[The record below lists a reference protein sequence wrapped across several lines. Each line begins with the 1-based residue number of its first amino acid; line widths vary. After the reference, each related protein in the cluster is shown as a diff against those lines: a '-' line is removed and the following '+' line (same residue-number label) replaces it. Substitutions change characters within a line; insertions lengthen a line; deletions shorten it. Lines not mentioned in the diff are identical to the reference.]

1 MDLTATEKL
10 VHQMYIA
17 YYQRPADPQGLH
29 YWVEQLEKYN
39 DWTVVS
45 AAFGSPE
52 NLENQGLYGGKSRQ
66 EVIAEIYQSAFN
78 RAAVQEEI
86 DYWASSEHSL
96 TDLAFAIVNGAQ
108 NDDLAT
114 INAKLAF
121 SAELVD
127 IVDPQGNGVPAE
139 YAMPFAFDVIGLLK
153 NVDKNDNVDTQYVLD
168 AIATD
173 EVPLP
178 TPEVFTVRENFDQST
193 TDAITTEIDPII
205 TRVTYW
211 GESGQSEGESAGVPV
226 ADLIALVESY
236 LGLTVVPESAV
247 DSTNDIVDITL
258 QPVES
263 AAGTDGE
270 EAGAETDADEPVSY
284 EFVVTFADGTQN
296 TNIVDLRA
304 QEFEF
309 ISELLFDENGDSRL
323 FEVELKSWP
332 QIILR
337 DQSGEPVLD
346 ANGNPV
352 LIDLKSYT
360 ADGITSV
367 SKVPLVLTTVQ
378 NNGSTDQEGV
388 TSAAVDNRILVDR
401 LELLHD
407 ATIDGGEGSRNTL
420 EVDAKGAYARPNLVE
435 NVQLVQ
441 IQNLP
446 NIYGADNANDP
457 VRTDAGSD
465 TPSVID
471 LTRVLDIEQL
481 VITEGYDNGTDL
493 GDLFVLGVRNGALL
507 ALEGS
512 FTEAVTVHYGEGIS
526 PAGLN
531 LQLNL
536 GDTHNE
542 NFDLKVSHNSATLN
556 VEAVGAENWIHD
568 ADLGGQLRFLNVTGE
583 GSLTIE
589 GNIAQS
595 FIDTRPATID
605 ATQAGGG
612 VDLTFD
618 GQPVVVF
625 NGSQAGDEF
634 AATNADRV
642 TIAGG
647 NGANHFVTDG
657 SANVVITSGEGHDVI
672 SSTGGEEVSIEA
684 GAGDNQIDTT
694 GSAEVEIT
702 ALDGDNEVVANG
714 VTDLSLTL
722 GNGDNSVNADNAQAV
737 NMQLGDGSNSVS
749 VLGAQTL
756 DITLGD
762 GGNTLTASGATINL
776 VSGAGNDNVTL
787 AAAETEALL
796 NVNLGSGSDRLTLGN
811 ESAGIVALDESAISG
826 ENIRLTVAN
835 DTDLSRASLE
845 GINNVV
851 LKGELT
857 LTADQAAALG
867 ADAFSVYRESFGE
880 TQNLHIIVTE
890 DVVLS
895 ELFDMSQLSDN
906 VRLNF
911 DLRNGAELTLT
922 AQELHEHVAWQG
934 IDSSDGL
941 NGSVQ
946 ITNAGGAFDP
956 FDAGQDYQVVDGG
969 SLTGNFDASTDV
981 HISYG
986 IPGYNRPEPQ
996 PSTAVLTIDSDLV
1009 PVVEDI
1015 YDGIED
1021 GTLEHLAK
1029 TLKITGGQDITFE
1042 TAIDLH
1048 DSGYSVDFADFQ
1060 HNVIGM
1066 TLADFQD
1073 VLKVE
1078 GNGDESREVRI
1089 DVKVSGE
1096 DAVVG
1101 EAGGL
1106 HSSGVQ
1112 TYIVTDVND
1121 GDSSYSD
1128 HEEVTFHF
1136 SDNSQDLHTLGLQGN
1151 FNATLN
1157 LLQVH
1162 WGVSLLLEGDGKVFN
1177 NLQSAGH
1184 PAFSNIGTVNVEYAY
1199 DAAPVVIDIN
1209 NQGVATSRPL
1219 NVAEL
1224 NIANARSI
1232 TFNIEDADAVI
1243 GSINNATDAGEFL
1256 DGKSDEVRELIFVS
1270 ANDVTVKG
1278 RISVGELETLNASA
1292 VDGDFT
1298 LQLSGENDLSGVAV
1312 TGLDAI
1318 MLTDSQTVLTISNEL
1333 LQQIGEAAVT
1343 GQGTLNVIIADQ
1355 PFDSSALGS
1364 ELTVNLVSK
1373 AGEWTLDSAADL
1385 SEVDQFTVGEGSV
1398 LTMTADQAL
1407 QLADTPVV
1415 NGGEG
1420 AQINI
1425 TGATQA
1431 HVDAGLESLL
1441 TTLAAAGLE
1450 GRLGLAEDL
1459 TLTATTLNA
1468 AATGG
1473 FTLVGEVAG
1482 LRVDVVMDEANA
1494 EAGVNMIG
1502 TDPVNGVQSE
1512 GVAVFVV
1519 TQLDASAD
1527 DILYVCNDTEGL
1539 EVLGLQG
1546 NGGDSLTVGGIK
1558 RGVTFLLEGDGAADW
1573 SEVEKEDLTPDFS
1586 SIGAFN
1592 ATYFTPGATAQVE
1605 INNQG
1610 VELAGASD
1618 GGERAIKVD
1627 GITIN
1632 NATTIAINVADGDAI
1647 ISGLDGDSVETLN
1660 LTTTED
1666 LTIEGVLPETLSSI
1680 DASAV
1685 TGLFS
1690 ATLEAMDGAFTLT
1703 TGADAQVAMNGL
1715 VAAAGSTIDGSAGSL
1730 TLTVTDTDLSAATLS
1745 GVDAVAITEGSEL
1758 TLSADQV
1765 LDVTPAAI
1773 NGSVAGTGNAHEVL
1787 NVVGLSDQ
1795 LIDVNALGTDVVLGT
1810 VSLASGTYTLDPAAD
1825 LSGATVLIPAD
1836 AEVTMS
1842 ADQYMALASIDGITQ
1857 GATLNITGLT
1867 QAHVDA
1873 GFNLAGVDNAIGSV
1887 ALAEDVRLLTS
1898 TDLNGFSV
1906 VMSDDQTLG
1915 LATRAQADGLA
1926 VSGGNNTTLVYMFAS
1941 GWNAIDDTI
1950 DGSGYDVDELHLL
1963 SALVSQHDVELI
1975 QNLASDVT
1983 VVVFNDP
1990 SMLAFAEAT
1999 YRSVVIETG
2008 VTVDDW
2014 IVFNDYQV
2022 DREVAVL
2029 DLTLRGDAGI
2039 DGNLRLTTVVPED
2052 SNDPDNVNDSLY
2064 NHLQS
2069 LVITSEGELPNHISG
2084 DIDPTVSVV
2093 NTVNG
2098 VTNTENNLLNVIINA
2113 TADFTVGG
2121 KIRFNAIGD
2130 DVAGTNDDETAVLSV
2145 NVAAGQSV
2153 VLNDLDTDD
2162 EDVTGLTVNHT
2173 GDGALTFGLSTV
2185 ATVDADDQFTING
2198 SATGTTT
2205 IVIDTWNDEAGTAG
2219 PALDLSDDTLSN
2231 VDAIVLEDQSE
2242 LTLSHAQIQA
2252 MGGLEAITTAS
2263 LGESATLNLVALGTD
2278 PFDASTA
2285 TNGIELATVTILD
2298 NNATVTLN
2306 AATDLTGVG
2315 SLVVPAGTTLELTA
2329 AQFQQLQG
2337 AGTITGAG
2345 AVNITDVTQAD
2356 LEGGLD
2362 LSLVSATNG
2371 TITFAEDVLFGVD
2384 DNLAGFT
2391 LELAD
2396 GQMVTLSSQAQADGR
2411 EVNGTGAT
2419 STLVL
2424 GFELLDTATPDTE
2437 LDASGY
2443 GVTDLF
2449 VMDRLVEY
2457 YNGQN
2462 LETLLQ
2468 DLSSTVDVTIFDI
2481 TNAPSEIAPG
2491 AMTTDRTV
2499 TIQSGATVDTQ
2510 IVFNDLDDDVEVST
2524 LDLTLGGGAT
2534 IDGNLDLS
2542 TVTPAPGTVTL
2553 NYFQTL
2559 TIRSEGDSPN
2569 RIVDAIHA
2577 NGSTAGY
2584 AENNLRD
2591 VNIVASQDLTIGEIE
2606 FSSLQ
2611 DNRTAELNVSVE
2623 SGATVTIGDLDTDD
2637 DDIDALT
2644 VNHTGDGDLTVGLS
2658 TVATVDASDLITIN
2672 GSATGETTLVIDTYD
2687 EATGTAGAPFDL
2699 SDDVLVNVDAIVLTD
2714 GSELTLTMA
2723 QLNSIGGLQN
2733 LTVESN
2739 GDNAAVNILGLDNQP
2754 FDASEATA
2762 GIDIVD
2768 VTIGGSGNAVT
2779 LAAITDLTGI
2789 DRLIVPEGK
2798 TLSLTAEQFQQL
2810 AGSGT
2815 IVGQSGTGFTV
2826 NITGLTQADVDLDG
2840 GFDIT
2845 GIAADNI
2852 TLTLAEDVNLDDASM
2867 LGDLSKL
2874 EVYLATNQDL
2884 GLANAAQAD
2893 GLTVSGP
2900 SDSTVVFMFDDVS
2913 KGYVDYID
2921 ASGYNIDT
2929 LKALNTFVDG
2939 RNIEQILQDL
2949 DNDIILS
2956 LYHSPEDLGFVSATH
2971 RILVVEPG
2979 VTVPDFIVVNDL
2991 DGSQEVRTLA
3001 ITLQGG
3007 AEIDGNLHLST
3018 VEADS
3023 GLIARYFLTLSI
3035 LSTGTAANTETGNTY
3050 NLINGDIT
3058 AQAGPDAGTIENN
3071 LRDVVIIAE
3080 QDIVVSGDIVF
3091 SSVDAAK
3098 YPSATLTITNEAD
3111 VTIQQLD
3118 LSDDELTT
3126 FTINHQGTGTLTA
3139 TGASPAL
3146 FDGDADGAYTTDTTG
3161 NLETLNIKG
3170 TGNIELGNDEGGW
3183 GITASGLSTI
3193 NAATHTGDLNLG
3205 EIRDID
3211 SSDFTFTSGTGETY
3225 LKLAG
3230 DTLNA
3235 GAEDAGWTFDF
3246 ASADSG
3252 TGAAA
3257 NSVIELGDMTWTS
3270 GTLNIYLGANTQL
3283 LISADTDL
3291 SDLDLTLTGSGA
3303 NQIVVADGVTLTL
3316 TAAQLDAIQTAG
3328 LNIVGET
3335 GTAADTGV
3343 VDIVDLGTDSY
3354 DLTAVQTELFGTATL
3369 AENDVTLDATTL
3381 LGGFSITLDALSGD
3395 NDDLSGQTIRFQT
3408 EAQAAREIIV
3418 NAPDGDTDNT
3428 NSSNVVWLFET
3439 LADYSSP
3446 VNTDDYAEGLGRLWV
3461 TQSLILAA
3469 GGDVEDLYTSLPDS
3483 IVRSD
3488 FSDVEALEVLLLSSE
3503 VHRTMEFVAFTDLN
3517 PDDDGSGLVISDID
3531 DLEHV
3536 KTLELNLGGEVNLGV
3551 LTIGNE
3557 TVGTGIDLDAIRFET
3572 LTINSHRALHT
3583 DSLLA
3588 PEVLVNNNNGVD
3600 EAGEYEQPENHNTI
3614 DSISAIPSGTGT
3626 PVYSLRNVVLDTG
3639 EVSVVGDG
3647 SLGAGADLRIDTI
3660 VFNAE
3665 GTDKSVNL
3673 TVNGENTV
3681 TVDVLDLS
3689 DDSLADVDGHVTFNI
3704 SGDGNLVVDD
3714 VLDSGL
3720 GQILLGSDTTAT
3732 SAEINTALTSD
3743 ASIKGITLGDNVTSF
3758 IVNNTGAGD
3767 LNVTGGSPA
3776 LQGESLRNLGI
3787 NAESGDVTLGGADTG
3802 GAMGE
3807 GYFYGVLAEDNGDPS
3822 ENTLVSIET
3831 TGSYDAVVYVDA
3843 LADGFTYTHGA
3854 GNDSQIWVDATIGT
3868 GDTWT
3873 FNLDGVAAGNGATL
3887 YLTPTITQA
3896 SNLIINAGIDGDVH
3910 IWGENSEVDLT
3921 NLVQLEINGTEVGV
3935 HLDSGMRL
3943 LMTDQQFYGKDGE
3956 PKFDLLFTGPGQTLR
3971 TDNSDDLTEVRGLS
3985 DIIIPMGATVTLT
3998 PEQAAIARVGE
4009 NGTVGDLRDATVTV
4023 QFSPYQTTLDA
4034 SVVGVDTLEIVGE
4047 QTDLNYLDAYDDDF
4061 RVSLTA
4067 AQVDGLTTYTNSV
4080 NVTGQVFV
4088 DVYNLGDD
4096 EVDLSIIPD
4105 TDAGVITLAS
4115 DSVTLDPDTDLG
4127 DAAGFEI
4134 DVEDNSLTLT
4144 AAQADGRT
4152 IYDNGSDGTTSAGAG
4167 TVIITGLEATLAA
4180 DLSGIIAGDEQAQ
4193 LDVNGATVIFV
4204 GDLGRDMTVTVTNS
4218 DDLTGGTLI
4227 FDSSDGSMISART
4240 EFVLTEG
4247 DDITFQL
4254 DANDAHELTVTG
4266 NDNTVEVNNLDGDET
4281 DLTGFS
4287 VTTGGSL
4294 TATVPEFGGD
4304 VTLNPA
4310 TQLGDFDVVV
4320 EGDTVLTLDFTQF
4333 ADHGAGKFS
4342 GTQVYDNSDPL
4353 NVTGSQLAITGYDGS
4368 QALASDDLGDDLVIS
4383 TLTVADDAGDVV
4395 TAHPDSDF
4403 SNVDEIV
4410 IPAGVTLNMTADQFQ
4425 QIMTSTTVVGDGTL
4439 NITGFG
4445 SDPAHLNINLSSVE
4459 AQAGTITL
4467 DPNVSSVVLKS
4478 TAILDGT
4485 ASSGDTAFSFVYTA
4499 DGQALV
4505 LSSEIQADGRGV
4517 NGGTFDDTILALGFT
4532 SADDVDSAG
4541 DPETDANIEAGGFN
4555 VENVWLVSEYLYN
4568 EFSLSNLPA
4577 NIETI
4582 LPNLPGN
4589 AGNGDPLVVTLK
4601 PASELLDG
4609 FGDPDAIDTADRVVV
4624 VSDNHDVDASVVFND
4639 LTAREISSLTLTL
4652 EGDSTITGNLALPQN
4667 KDPLQTLETTDK
4679 LPALFKS
4686 LVINSVDVTGT
4697 ATGPNEIRGS
4707 IFADDGTDGLEST
4720 AETFE
4725 LTVASMIVSGT
4736 GESIAF
4742 DGAFIALDDG
4752 DTEADIAAKLAAA
4765 TYDNWVA
4772 EVTSPGVV
4780 RFTYKIP
4787 GDFTENTSND
4797 LNLVLPTVEQPV
4809 APATGDIANINVSSG
4824 LISGNFTLE
4833 TSDTNPSFAGAHR
4846 AEENNLYNIT
4856 INAEHDLIISG
4867 ELELSY
4873 VTRSNT
4879 LKDETVEGTITIT
4892 GDADVT
4898 IGSVNTDDIHITG
4911 VTLNHT
4917 GTGTVNA
4924 PGTSPGAALGNTE
4937 TLTINTMGNVV
4948 LGTEG
4953 DASKPGVSGS
4963 ELSAINVNTDGSS
4976 NGTVD
4981 LGVIGE
4987 LDGDNFS
4994 LNVGAGTVHAEL
5006 GWEGPA
5012 EEARYPALNN
5022 SGVWTFNGAGG
5033 DLQLT
5038 INDIVEFPSAPDED
5052 SELNLIDVT
5061 LTISGDVN
5069 LSTVGTVTGLDNV
5082 TIPAGSSLTLT
5093 AEQASGATISGEG
5106 TLNIVGDLPA
5116 DYDFSGLAV
5125 EYMDFSGVSGVTGD
5139 TGVKLDLS
5147 AHTGI
5152 DFKIIGT
5159 NADDDIT
5166 GSDGNDIIDGGAGN
5180 DILDGGAG
5188 ADIIYGGEDND
5199 TIVYD
5204 ESDLGVDGGSGS
5216 DTLTAADWDNSLDGT
5231 TGVIIDLTDTTDAFT
5246 SFENV
5251 IGSAYNDFVFGDAT
5265 VESIETGAGFDI
5277 ISMGEYLDANV
5288 VINGGAGQD
5297 VLAFEYN
5304 IGTSAADLL
5313 NQVSGVETL
5322 LLSAA
5327 NTGDVN
5333 ITVGND
5339 TLVAANETLVINAGS
5354 LTAQQRLVFDGR
5366 AETDGDFDIT
5376 GGAGNDIIIG
5386 GNQPNSDVITG
5397 GAGNDILTGAAGN
5410 DTFNVDQGSDII
5422 TDLSES
5428 DILVVSPDASAT
5440 AYVTGDWTATAATEN
5455 NGTGPVELI
5464 LGQVD
5469 PLTGNVTDA
5478 DAYEKSGF
5486 TINLDSV
5493 TNGTSGFN
5501 LTTSGT
5507 DLNFTLIGS
5516 AFDDTLT
5523 VTNTAAL
5530 NANASLGD
5538 FAVTL
5543 ASSVQLTLSYDQ
5555 LTETGLGN
5563 FQGTG
5568 TGTTEETL
5576 VVTGYNGEAFDSTEL
5591 GSQMLIA
5598 ELQLAAEGTVLQ
5610 PTTITIDPT
5619 ADLSKVQEIVIPEHV
5634 TLNMTAA
5641 QYQSLIGPAT
5651 KISGA
5656 GTLNITEMSS
5666 EHSDINLG
5674 LVEAG
5679 VIAGTITL
5687 AATETN
5693 VLFDSTAVLNA
5704 AGGTGS
5710 PFSIDFSA
5718 DGQNVTLSTET
5729 QADGRVVNGGTFT
5742 DSTLTLGFTNADAT
5756 DSNANIAA
5764 VGFDVENVW
5773 ILNEYLYNEF
5783 GLTNKPANFEA
5794 ILDSLRDQ
5802 ASNGETLVVTVK
5814 DAATLLLDGTA
5825 DPDALNTTDRVV
5837 VIDENVTLDASTAF
5851 EDVTGAG
5858 EVSTLSLTL
5867 EGNSVITGNLEL
5879 PQSNDPLDT
5888 LTDDGKLPGLFKAL
5902 VINSVDVTGTATAP
5916 NEIRG
5921 DIFADNG
5928 TDDVNS
5934 ESRAETFALRI
5945 GGSGFTSPIDANQ
5958 SIAFDGA
5965 LIALSAGDTAA
5976 DVAEKLANAS
5986 YDNWTAT
5993 VDGVGD
5999 VIFTYKIAG
6008 EYTGSAPAIVSNDPA
6023 PGAHEINLSA
6033 GLTGGDFVFV
6043 PGKAVTGIHN
6053 ANENNLYNITI
6064 NADHDLVIS
6073 GELELSYVTRSNAL
6087 KDETVAATITING
6100 DGDVTIGSV
6109 NSDDEHISGVTL
6121 IHNGTGTVTAP
6132 GTSPGAALGNT
6143 ETLTINTMGTVVL
6156 GTAGDDDKPGVA
6168 GADLSV
6174 ININTD
6180 GVSNGTVNLGVIA
6193 LIDSDD
6199 FTLNAGAG
6207 AVIATLGVDTG
6218 SDGADSQGGPELDGG
6233 TWTFNGTNDN
6243 IQLTINDEA
6252 IFTSGTLV
6260 LDNVELTIDGDVD
6273 FSNITVVGLGN
6284 LYDIPAGQS
6293 LTLTA
6298 AQADGLTVTGEGT
6311 LKVVGDELDAH
6322 DFSNLQ
6328 VKYIDFSGLDT
6339 AESDDVTLNLSAHN
6353 GIDFVVTGSDFADT
6367 ITTADGDD
6375 TIYGGLGDD
6384 VIDGGA
6390 GADIIYG
6397 GEDDDTI
6404 IYDPNDL
6411 VVNADGPNEAG
6422 GSSST
6427 GGSSDTLD
6435 ASGFGEGVTFNFDAS
6450 MFQNFENFIGTDFDD
6465 EVTAGVDEANG
6476 IFTGAGND
6484 IIEMGVQLTSADTID
6499 GGDGSDEL
6507 RFTYA
6512 HGADETDDDLNGV
6525 TNIERIT
6532 LGDALTMIET
6542 VDTLVAAGETLVVD
6556 GSALRGTNNMLFD
6569 GLAETDGQFEIIG
6582 GTGEDILAGGALND
6596 VLTGN
6601 GGDDAFYVR
6610 SGTDTITDL
6619 SGADSVKVDA
6629 GATAEATV
6637 TADFTATSNTEN
6649 NGTANLSVEDDVDV
6663 NLSSATGNNGFNV
6676 DASGNTAAS
6685 TLIGSAQAD
6694 VLTGGEGD
6702 DILTGGSGG
6711 DTFNITAGTD
6721 TVTDLSGSDVL
6732 VVSEDATVNATVT
6745 ADYVATAETQND
6757 GTANLTV
6764 NEDVDVN
6771 LSAVTNGSE
6780 GFRISA
6786 EGNTAGSILIGSA
6799 FDDYIIGGDGSDNLS
6814 GGAGDDTFSY
6824 DVGASVSIVADQVDG
6839 GDGTDTLFAWEG
6851 NGGSI
6856 TLEDSDFANVSNME
6870 VLELSAGVAASVT
6883 LGTEANK
6890 AFANGIDITNLLE
6903 DGVLNV
6909 DGTDA
6914 TVAITA
6920 TGGNANDFLTGGSA
6934 ADTLIGGAGDDI
6946 IDGKGGA
6953 DTINAGEGNDTVH
6966 YDADD
6971 LSVDGGDG
6979 IDTLT
6984 AINAVS
6990 AVTIDLSDTT
7000 DAFVN
7005 FENLV
7010 GSSYGDTLTGD
7021 AGANEIWGGD
7031 GDDLIDGGA
7040 GADIIDAGYGDDTVI
7055 YDAAD
7060 VWVDGGAGSDT
7071 IDASAETAD
7080 LYIDLDD
7087 SNDIFTNFENI
7098 IGGAGNDTLI
7108 GTNTA
7113 TSTLDGGAGDD
7124 ILTGHGSVYDSV
7136 FYVGEGHDRI
7146 TDLQGND
7153 GLYVSGNASVT
7164 ASVVADFNGAWTEH
7178 YSTGVVTLNV
7188 AYTNATIDMTDSE
7201 GAGFTI
7207 NAGVGTD
7214 TLTGSAADDIFNF
7227 GTNLTGT
7234 DTVNGGAGS
7243 DELTFTDN
7251 NGTADDLDG
7260 VTNVERVTLGDA
7272 TTVITTDDSLVA
7284 VGESLTL
7291 DATALTS
7298 GNSLIFNGSAEVGG
7312 DFVILGGAGDDDI
7325 TAGQGDD
7332 RIAAGDGDDII
7343 RMSTNLTSVDVID
7356 GGDGSDTL
7364 WFTHSGQP
7372 GDDNVLDG
7380 ITNVE
7385 TIIIENT
7392 PPAPNNRAY
7401 IKTVDSLV
7409 AAGETVTIDASRLET
7424 DRDLDFWG
7432 DLESDGYLNVI
7443 GSQAGDYIRGGMLAD
7458 TINGGDGDDELFGM
7472 GGDDTLTG
7480 GLGNDTF
7487 EVTAGNDVI
7496 TDLET
7501 GDILKVSSDGNATAN
7516 DIAGFVATNSTSNT
7530 STGVVTL
7537 NAATGGVT
7545 IDMDLADGSR
7555 GYTINGNTGNDTLSG
7570 SDWADIINGGEGDD
7584 QIDGGLGNDLINAG
7598 AGNDTVVYS
7607 NTDTTVNG
7615 VDGGD
7620 GIDTIDASA
7629 SGTGVSIDLSSTTD
7643 AYINFENIIGSDFND
7658 ALLRGNADNN
7668 IITGGAGDD
7677 DLDGGAGN
7685 DVLFGGTGKDD
7696 LWGGM
7701 GADTFVF
7708 AAGDSGQTVATAD
7721 VIYDFNAGA
7730 GDLIELVDAGAMVN
7744 YVIVDG
7750 EGANDD
7756 VAFAAS
7762 ATGAFTGGGN
7772 LDVYVEYDANNGGDA
7787 WMAVDMDG
7795 NGTFDTNDL
7804 FIVLIGVNTDTQL
7817 GGQNGSFITT
7827 SGFN

>member
-258 QPVES
+258 QPVEG
-263 AAGTDGE
+263 AAGTEGE
-270 EAGAETDADEPVSY
+270 EAGAEPTGDEVVSY

-446 NIYGADNANDP
+446 NIYGADNVNDP

-507 ALEGS
+507 TLEGS

-526 PAGLN
+526 PEGLN

-642 TIAGG
+642 TITGG

-722 GNGDNSVNADNAQAV
+722 GNGDNSVNADSAQTV
-737 NMQLGDGSNSVS
+737 NMQLGDGANSIS
-749 VLGAQTL
+749 ALGAQTL

-776 VSGAGNDNVTL
+776 ASGAGNDNVTL

-796 NVNLGSGSDRLTLGN
+796 NVNLGSGNDRLTLGN
-811 ESAGIVALDESAISG
+811 ESAGVVALDESVISG

-845 GINNVV
+845 GISNVV

-1128 HEEVTFHF
+1128 HEEATFHF

-1184 PAFSNIGTVNVEYAY
+1184 PAYSNIGTVNVEYAY

-1209 NQGVATSRPL
+1209 NQGVATDRPL
-1219 NVAEL
+1219 NVAAL
-1224 NIANARSI
+1224 NIANARSL

-1256 DGKSDEVRELIFVS
+1256 DGKSDEIRELIFVS

-1355 PFDSSALGS
+1355 PFDSSALDS
-1364 ELTVNLVSK
+1364 ELTVNLVSE
-1373 AGEWTLDSAADL
+1373 AGEWTLNGAADL

-1810 VSLASGTYTLDPAAD
+1810 VSLASGTYTLDPTTD

-1842 ADQYMALASIDGITQ
+1842 ADQYMALASIDGIAQ

-1867 QAHVDA
+1867 QAHIDA
-1873 GFNLAGVDNAIGSV
+1873 GFSLAGVDSAIGSV

-1926 VSGGNNTTLVYMFAS
+1926 VSGGSNTTLVYMFAS
-1941 GWNAIDDTI
+1941 GWDAVDDTI

-1975 QNLASDVT
+1975 QNLSGDVT

-2008 VTVDDW
+2008 VKVDDW
-2014 IVFNDYQV
+2014 VVFNDYQV

-2052 SNDPDNVNDSLY
+2052 PNDPDNVNDSLY

-2084 DIDPTVSVV
+2084 DIDPTVSVA

-2121 KIRFNAIGD
+2121 TIRFNAIGD

-2231 VDAIVLEDQSE
+2231 VDAIVLQDQSE

-2263 LGESATLNLVALGTD
+2263 LGESATLNLVALGTN

-2345 AVNITDVTQAD
+2345 AVHITDVTQAD
-2356 LEGGLD
+2356 LEDGLD

-2384 DNLAGFT
+2384 DDLAGFT

-2424 GFELLDTATPDTE
+2424 GFEVLDTATPDTK
-2437 LDASGY
+2437 LDSSGY
-2443 GVTDLF
+2443 GVTDLY

-2499 TIQSGATVDTQ
+2499 IIQAGATVDTQ

-2524 LDLTLGGGAT
+2524 LDLTLKGGST
-2534 IDGNLDLS
+2534 IDGSLDLS

-2768 VTIGGSGNAVT
+2768 VTIGGSGNTVT
-2779 LAAITDLTGI
+2779 LDATTDLTGI

-2798 TLSLTAEQFQQL
+2798 TLNLTAEQYQQL

-2874 EVYLATNQDL
+2874 EVLLAAGQEL
-2884 GLANAAQAD
+2884 GLANASQAN
-2893 GLTVSGP
+2893 GLVVIGP
-2900 SDSTVVFMFDDVS
+2900 EATLTFMFDDVV
-2913 KGYVDYID
+2913 KGYVDFID
-2921 ASGYNIDT
+2921 ASHYDLET
-2929 LKALNTFVDG
+2929 LQALNTFIDG

-2949 DNDIILS
+2949 ASEVTLS
-2956 LYHSPEDLGFVSATH
+2956 LYHSAEDLGFVSATT
-2971 RILVVEPG
+2971 RTVVVQQG
-2979 VTVPDFIVVNDL
+2979 VTIPDFVVVNDL
-2991 DGSQEVRTLA
+2991 DGDTSVKDLTIE
-3001 ITLQGG
+3001 LQGG
-3007 AEIDGNLHLST
+3007 AEIDGNVYLST
-3018 VEADS
+3018 VEPAE
-3023 GLIARYFLTLSI
+3023 GLIQQYFETLTLHS
-3035 LSTGTAANTETGNTY
+3035 SGDVANH
-3050 NLINGDIT
+3050 IDGDIT
-3058 AQAGPDAGTIENN
+3058 AQPGPDAGMLENN
-3071 LRDVVIIAE
+3071 LTDVVIQADQALTIT
-3080 QDIVVSGDIVF
+3080 GDIVF
-3091 SSVDAAK
+3091 SSVDAGDFPA
-3098 YPSATLTITNEAD
+3098 ATLQLTGDSN

-3118 LSDDELTT
+3118 ISDDELDTL
-3126 FTINHQGTGTLTA
+3126 TIDHQGTGTLTV

-3146 FDGDADGAYTTDTTG
+3146 FDGDADGAYSTDTTG

-3193 NAATHTGDLNLG
+3193 DASTLNGNLNLG
-3205 EIRDID
+3205 EVRDID

-3225 LKLAG
+3225 LKLVG
-3230 DTLNA
+3230 DVLDA
-3235 GAEDAGWTFDF
+3235 GAGDAGWTFDF
-3246 ASADSG
+3246 ETNSASSG
-3252 TGAAA
+3252 SVLDLGA
-3257 NSVIELGDMTWTS
+3257 MTWSS
-3270 GTLNIYLGANTQL
+3270 GDLTVHLGHDARL
-3283 LISADTDL
+3283 LISEDTDL
-3291 SDLDLTLTGSGA
+3291 SNISLSLTGGVA
-3303 NQIVVADGVTLTL
+3303 TGQIIVADGTTLTL
-3316 TAAQLDAIQTAG
+3316 TAAQLNAIADAG
-3328 LNIVGET
+3328 LDIVGEN
-3335 GTAADTGV
+3335 GTQSTGV
-3343 VDIVDLGTDSY
+3343 VNVVELGGGQY
-3354 DLTAVQTELFGTATL
+3354 DLSPVQSQIVGTATL
-3369 AENDVTLDATTL
+3369 AENDVTLHSLTD
-3381 LGGFSITLDALSGD
+3381 LGDFSITLDALSGD

-3439 LADYSSP
+3439 LIDYSNP

-3614 DSISAIPSGTGT
+3614 DTISVDSAGT
-3626 PVYSLRNVVLDTG
+3626 PVYSLRNIVLDTG

-3665 GTDKSVNL
+3665 GADKSTNL
-3673 TVNGENTV
+3673 TVNGDNTV

-3689 DDSLADVDGHVTFNI
+3689 DDSLSDVDGHVTFNI

-3714 VLDSGL
+3714 VFGSAS
-3720 GQILLGSDTTAT
+3720 GQILLGSDTNAT
-3732 SAEINTALTSD
+3732 SAEINTDLSND
-3743 ASIKGITLGDNVTSF
+3743 ASIKGITLGTGVTSF
-3758 IVNNTGAGD
+3758 TVNNTGAGE

-3776 LQGESLRNLGI
+3776 LQGESLKNLVI
-3787 NAESGDVTLGGADTG
+3787 NAESGDITVGGAVPTG
-3802 GAMGE
+3802 MMEGA
-3807 GYFYGVLAEDNGDPS
+3807 FYGINTGTVDGSTQYPS
-3822 ENTLVSIET
+3822 LKYLET
-3831 TGSYDAVVYVDA
+3831 SGQHDVVAYLDGVD
-3843 LADGFTYTHGA
+3843 DGFTYNHGA
-3854 GNDSQIWVDATIGT
+3854 GTDSQVWLDNVSLGMNESWI
-3868 GDTWT
+3868 
-3873 FNLDGVAAGNGATL
+3873 FNLDGADAGNGATL
-3887 YLTPTITQA
+3887 SLTDVA
-3896 SNLIINAGIDGDVH
+3896 SFGAGSLTINAGNDGDLHV
-3910 IWGENSEVDLT
+3910 WGEDGTIDLT
-3921 NLVQLEINGTEVGV
+3921 DLEHLEINGTDVGV
-3935 HLDSGMRL
+3935 HLDTGMRL

-3971 TDNSDDLTEVRGLS
+3971 ADNNDDLTEVRGLS

-4034 SVVGVDTLEIVGE
+4034 SVVGVHTVEIVGK
-4047 QTDLNYLDAYDDDF
+4047 QTDLDYLDAYDDDF

-4067 AQVDGLTTYTNSV
+4067 AQVDGLTTYTNSE

-4105 TDAGVITLAS
+4105 TDATDAGVITLAS

-4144 AAQADGRT
+4144 AAQADDRT
-4152 IYDNGSDGTTSAGAG
+4152 IYDNGSDGNTSAGAG
-4167 TVIITGLEATLAA
+4167 TVIITDLEATPAA
-4180 DLSGIIAGDEQAQ
+4180 DLSAIIAGDEQAQ

-4218 DDLTGGTLI
+4218 DVMEGTLE
-4227 FDSSDGSMISART
+4227 FAGTMVSSLT

-4254 DANDAHELTVTG
+4254 DAGDAHGLTVVG
-4266 NDNTVEVNNLDGDET
+4266 NDNTVKVNNLDGDET

-4287 VTTGGSL
+4287 VTTDGIL
-4294 TATVPEFGGD
+4294 TATVSESGGD
-4304 VTLNPA
+4304 VTLNLA
-4310 TQLGDFDVVV
+4310 TQLGDFYVVV

-4342 GTQVYDNSDPL
+4342 GTEEYTKNPDPE
-4353 NVTGSQLAITGYDGS
+4353 GSQLAITGYDGS

-4383 TLTVADDAGDVV
+4383 TLRVADDAGDVV

-4410 IPAGVTLNMTADQFQ
+4410 IPEDVTLNMTADQFQ

-4532 SADDVDSAG
+4532 SADDVDSA
-4541 DPETDANIEAGGFN
+4541 DASETDANIEAGGFN

-4577 NIETI
+4577 NIEEI

-4667 KDPLQTLETTDK
+4667 KDPLQTLETTGQ

-4725 LTVASMIVSGT
+4725 LTVSLSGVPAEVIGT
-4736 GESIAF
+4736 DESIAF

-4772 EVTSPGVV
+4772 EDMGSGVV

-4787 GDFTENTSND
+4787 GDFDNTVTDND
-4797 LNLVLPTVEQPV
+4797 LKLVLPTVEQPV

-4824 LISGNFTLE
+4824 LISGNFTLDLE
-4833 TSDTNPSFAGAHR
+4833 TSDTNQSFAGAHR

-4879 LKDETVEGTITIT
+4879 LKDETVDGTITIN

-4898 IGSVNTDDIHITG
+4898 IGSVNTDDVHITG

-4937 TLTINTMGNVV
+4937 TLTINTMGTVN
-4948 LGTEG
+4948 LGTVGEV
-4953 DASKPGVSGS
+4953 DKPGVAGA
-4963 ELSAINVNTDGSS
+4963 ELSVININTDGVS
-4976 NGTVD
+4976 NGTVN
-4981 LGVIGE
+4981 LGVIALVDSADFTLNAGGGSVIATLGDVE
-4987 LDGDNFS
+4987 LNG
-4994 LNVGAGTVHAEL
+4994 GT
-5006 GWEGPA
+5006 W
-5012 EEARYPALNN
+5012 
-5022 SGVWTFNGAGG
+5022 SFNGTN
-5033 DLQLT
+5033 DNIQLT
-5038 INDIVEFPSAPDED
+5038 ISDDATFTSGT
-5052 SELNLIDVT
+5052 LNLDNVE
-5061 LTISGDVN
+5061 LTIEGDVN
-5069 LSTVGTVTGLDNV
+5069 LSALTSVSGLDQV
-5082 TIPAGSSLTLT
+5082 VIPEGYTLTLT
-5093 AEQASGATISGEG
+5093 AEQASGAVISGAG
-5106 TLNIVGDLPA
+5106 TLEITGDLPA
-5116 DYDFSGLAV
+5116 GYDFSQLTV
-5125 EYMDFSGVSGVTGD
+5125 ENQDYSGVTNG
-5139 TGVKLDLS
+5139 GEALVLDLS

-5152 DFKIIGT
+5152 DFNIIGT
-5159 NADDDIT
+5159 GFADTIT
-5166 GSDGNDIIDGGAGN
+5166 GSSGADTINGGDGDDIITYDANDASVNGG
-5180 DILDGGAG
+5180 D
-5188 ADIIYGGEDND
+5188 
-5199 TIVYD
+5199 
-5204 ESDLGVDGGSGS
+5204 GS
-5216 DTLTAADWDNSLDGT
+5216 DTLDASGALS
-5231 TGVIIDLTDTTDAFT
+5231 GVTIDLTDTTDAF
-5246 SFENV
+5246 SGFEKV
-5251 IGSAYNDFVFGDAT
+5251 IGSDYNDIIFGDAN
-5265 VESIETGAGFDI
+5265 VESIVTGGGFNI
-5277 ISMGEYLDANV
+5277 VSMGEHLDADV
-5288 VINGGAGQD
+5288 EIIGGAGQD
-5297 VLAFEYN
+5297 VLMFTYTT
-5304 IGTSAADLL
+5304 GSDDDLL
-5313 NQVSGVETL
+5313 DQVSGIETL
-5322 LLSAA
+5322 IVNADA
-5327 NTGDVN
+5327 VVDVE

-5339 TLVAANETLVINAGS
+5339 TLVAANETLVIDASS
-5354 LTAQQRLVFDGR
+5354 LVSTQRLVFDGSN
-5366 AETDGDFDIT
+5366 ETDGDFDIT

-5397 GAGNDILTGAAGN
+5397 GAGDDILTGAAGN

-5428 DILVVSPDASAT
+5428 DILVVSPGASAT

-5455 NGTGPVELI
+5455 NGTGPVQLI
-5464 LGQVD
+5464 LG
-5469 PLTGNVTDA
+5469 TINTDGTSA
-5478 DAYEKSGF
+5478 VNDANESSGF
-5486 TINLDSV
+5486 TIDLGDV

-5501 LTTSGT
+5501 LTTSGA

-5543 ASSVQLTLSYDQ
+5543 AEGVQLKLSYDQ

-5563 FQGTG
+5563 VQGTAG
-5568 TGTTEETL
+5568 GSEETL

-5598 ELQLAAEGTVLQ
+5598 ELQLAAEGTALQ

-5619 ADLSKVQEIVIPEHV
+5619 ADLSKVQQIVIPEHV

-5641 QYQSLIGPAT
+5641 QYQSLLGPAT

-5656 GTLNITEMSS
+5656 GRLNITEMSS

-5674 LVEAG
+5674 LVDAG

-5729 QADGRVVNGGTFT
+5729 QADGRVVNGGAFT
-5742 DSTLTLGFTNADAT
+5742 DTTLTLGFTNADAT
-5756 DSNANIAA
+5756 DPGAA
-5764 VGFDVENVW
+5764 IDAAGFDVENVW
-5773 ILNEYLYNEF
+5773 VVNEYLYNEF
-5783 GLTNKPANFEA
+5783 GLTNEPANFEA
-5794 ILDSLRDQ
+5794 ILKNLRDQ

-5851 EDVTGAG
+5851 EDATDAG

-5888 LTDDGKLPGLFKAL
+5888 LTEDGKLPGLFKAL

-5934 ESRAETFALRI
+5934 ESRAETFTLTLDSGLAVS
-5945 GGSGFTSPIDANQ
+5945 GSNSGIT
-5958 SIAFDGA
+5958 FDGA
-5965 LIALSAGDTAA
+5965 LVALTHGDDEF
-5976 DVAEKLANAS
+5976 DVAAKLANAS
-5986 YDNWTAT
+5986 YDNWTAE
-5993 VDGVGD
+5993 DLGGGV
-5999 VIFTYKIAG
+5999 VEFTYKIAG
-6008 EYTGSAPAIVSNDPA
+6008 ALTPDPQ
-6023 PGAHEINLSA
+6023 LSDFTFDA
-6033 GLTGGDFVFV
+6033 QDGTTNLTGVFSITQQ
-6043 PGKAVTGIHN
+6043 GAFN

-6064 NADHDLVIS
+6064 HADHDLVIS
-6073 GELELSYVTRSNAL
+6073 GELELSYLTRSNAL

-6100 DGDVTIGSV
+6100 DADVTIGSV
-6109 NSDDEHISGVTL
+6109 NTDDEHISGVTL

-6156 GTAGDDDKPGVA
+6156 GTAGEDDKPGVA

-6218 SDGADSQGGPELDGG
+6218 SDGGLSLGGPELNGG

-6252 IFTSGTLV
+6252 VFTSGTLV
-6260 LDNVELTIDGDVD
+6260 LDNVELTIEGDVD
-6273 FSNITVVGLGN
+6273 FSRITVDGLGN

-6328 VKYIDFSGLDT
+6328 VKHIDFSGLDT

-6375 TIYGGLGDD
+6375 TIYGGEGND

-6465 EVTAGVDEANG
+6465 VVTAGVNVANG

-6484 IIEMGVQLTSADTID
+6484 IIEMGVQLTAADKID

-6512 HGADETDDDLNGV
+6512 HDTNETDDDLNGV

-6532 LGDALTMIET
+6532 LGDALTMIKT

-6556 GSALRGTNNMLFD
+6556 GTALTGTNTLTFD
-6569 GLAETDGQFEIIG
+6569 GLDETNGQFELIG

-6601 GGDDAFYVR
+6601 GGDDAFYVK

-6619 SGADSVKVDA
+6619 SGADLVKVDA

-6637 TADFTATSNTEN
+6637 TADFTATIDTEN

-6663 NLSSATGNNGFNV
+6663 NLSSATGSNGFNV

-6694 VLTGGEGD
+6694 ILTGGEGD
-6702 DILTGGSGG
+6702 DTLTGNNGN

-6721 TVTDLSGSDVL
+6721 TVTDLSDSDVL
-6732 VVSEDATVNATVT
+6732 VVSENATVNATVT
-6745 ADYVATAETQND
+6745 DDYVATAETQND
-6757 GTANLTV
+6757 GTANLLVDDGV
-6764 NEDVDVN
+6764 NVD

-6780 GFRISA
+6780 GFRIGA
-6786 EGNTAGSILIGSA
+6786 IGSLASVLVGSA
-6799 FDDYIIGGDGSDNLS
+6799 F
-6814 GGAGDDTFSY
+6814 DDTFSY
-6824 DVGASVSIVADQVDG
+6824 DVGDGVGAGTGAKIASDTVDG
-6839 GDGTDTLFAWEG
+6839 GDGTDTLVAWSG
-6851 NGGSI
+6851 INGGNI
-6856 TLEDSDFANVSNME
+6856 TLVDADFTNVSNME
-6870 VLELSAGVAASVT
+6870 VLELSAGGTANVT
-6883 LGTEANK
+6883 LGAGASA
-6890 AFANGIDITNLLE
+6890 AFANGIDITNLIE
-6903 DGVLNV
+6903 DGALVVN
-6909 DGTDA
+6909 GTDA

-6934 ADTLIGGAGDDI
+6934 ADTLIGGAGDDT

-6953 DTINAGEGNDTVH
+6953 DTINAGEGDDTVH

-7021 AGANEIWGGD
+7021 AGANTIWGED

-7040 GADIIDAGYGDDTVI
+7040 GADFIFAGDGDDTVI
-7055 YDAAD
+7055 YDAGD
-7060 VWVDGGAGSDT
+7060 VLVDGGAGSDT
-7071 IDASAETAD
+7071 VDASAETND
-7080 LYIDLDD
+7080 LVIDLDD
-7087 SNDIFTNFENI
+7087 SNDIFTKFENI

-7108 GTNTA
+7108 GTNSA
-7113 TSTLDGGAGDD
+7113 GSTLEGGAGDD
-7124 ILTGHGSVYDSV
+7124 ILTGGDNYYNV
-7136 FYVGEGHDRI
+7136 FVVESGHDTI
-7146 TDLQGND
+7146 TDLTSVWDED
-7153 GLYVSGNASVT
+7153 GSGNPIQDPTGHGNADELVVTGTASVT
-7164 ASVVADFNGAWTEH
+7164 ANNVSRFIADSGTANM
-7178 YSTGVVTLNV
+7178 SSGVVTLNAAV
-7188 AYTNATIDMTDSE
+7188 QGPGAIIDLSASNDDQEFAGPFS
-7201 GAGFTI
+7201 GFTI
-7207 NAGVGTD
+7207 NASIGED
-7214 TLTGSAADDIFNF
+7214 QLKGSNAADIFNF
-7227 GTNLTGT
+7227 GTNLTAA
-7234 DTVNGGAGS
+7234 DFVDGGAGS
-7243 DELTFTDN
+7243 DELTFTDSN
-7251 NGTADDLDG
+7251 NAADDLNQ

-7272 TTVITTDDSLVA
+7272 TTVITTVDGLVA
-7284 VGESLTL
+7284 EDESLTL

-7298 GNSLIFNGSAEVGG
+7298 GSSLIFDGAAEEDG
-7312 DFVILGGAGDDDI
+7312 DFVILGGAGNDDI

-7332 RIAAGDGDDII
+7332 QISAGDGDDSV
-7343 RMSTNLTSVDVID
+7343 RMSTYLTPEDVID
-7356 GGDGSDTL
+7356 GGDGYDTLYFTGSTVTNQLENVTNFEELVLGNMASSGSVQIVTSDT
-7364 WFTHSGQP
+7364 
-7372 GDDNVLDG
+7372 
-7380 ITNVE
+7380 
-7385 TIIIENT
+7385 
-7392 PPAPNNRAY
+7392 
-7401 IKTVDSLV
+7401 LV
-7409 AAGETVTIDASRLET
+7409 AAGATLVVNATALQS
-7424 DRDLDFWG
+7424 DRTLIFSG
-7432 DLESDGYLNVI
+7432 GHESDGYFEI
-7443 GSQAGDYIRGGMLAD
+7443 TGGAGND
-7458 TINGGDGDDELFGM
+7458 TIQGGSLDDIIIGGLGDDILI
-7472 GGDDTLTG
+7472 GDDGNDTLTG
-7480 GLGNDTF
+7480 GAGNDTF

-7530 STGVVTL
+7530 STGVVIL
-7537 NAATGGVT
+7537 NATTGGVT
-7545 IDMDLADGSR
+7545 INMDQAVGSR
-7555 GYTINGNTGNDTLSG
+7555 GYTINGNTGNDILTG

-7584 QIDGGLGNDLINAG
+7584 WIDGGLGNDLINAG

-7607 NTDTTVNG
+7607 NTNTTVNG

-7629 SGTGVSIDLSSTTD
+7629 SGTGVSIDLSSTND

-7658 ALLRGNADNN
+7658 ALLRGDAGNN
-7668 IITGGAGDD
+7668 IIAGGAGDD

-7685 DVLFGGTGKDD
+7685 DRLIGGTGKDD
-7696 LWGGM
+7696 LWGGL

-7708 AAGDSGQTVATAD
+7708 AAGDSGQSVATAD

-7730 GDLIELVDAGAMVN
+7730 GDLIHLADILGTTVETALVDGAGN
-7744 YVIVDG
+7744 N
-7750 EGANDD
+7750 E
-7756 VAFAAS
+7756 
-7762 ATGAFTGGGN
+7762 ATFLTKAETHFSGGG
-7772 LDVYVEYDANNGGDA
+7772 DVYVEFNANNSGDA

-7795 NGTFDTNDL
+7795 NGTFGSDDL